1 MNKLFK
7 LIFAL
12 SSAALIALTGC
23 DAGNSPTPTPT
34 PQPDA
39 PVVSIKNLS
48 VNTDGKPCTLEGGAL
63 NYTVRVTTD
72 KITVQVEPEPKDAEV
87 SIQGVKGDN
96 MDINLKIGETTIPII
111 VSKGG
116 VSQTYEL
123 TAVYTDPFVGIKAV
137 KVKAGESEI
146 DATFNAA
153 TNSYSCSVTKKAAAV
168 TVVPNDAK
176 AAVFIDGK
184 QTKTTQLT
192 FEKFG
197 ETKKLKLAIK
207 SSSHADAAYE
217 LSVTCTNPNLN
228 APYLKSLKLKA
239 GGQEIALSP
248 AFTPTGTSYAAFVPA
263 DVTAVTVEADPA
275 EGILVRN
282 GTGAHTLKD
291 GKNAIE
297 VETAVVD
304 AENTNFTYTIT
315 VTKAKAGASSDASLK
330 SLKLIPKWLG
340 LSGTSYF
347 TQRPQEFAPD
357 RLEYECEISPR
368 CDQFVIT
375 AVPNAEGAV
384 IFVKAKSG
392 LSELT
397 AGKEKV
403 FAGKDF
409 QFGLNTF
416 EISVTAPDAR
426 AKKTYKVKVT
436 KTQGSVELVEF
447 TGGGLGNFFSTYKP
461 GVAAQSR
468 NFEAWIDK
476 DATETTITAKPQ
488 FPENS
493 TVTLKVEKEGTPV
506 TLSAPSYAHKVTLA
520 ESGNTLIV
528 VEVKSK
534 VLPLPATFNLNIRKG
549 TGGRGEARLKTL
561 ELSHYVGV
569 SFRQVRLDDTF
580 SSDTFKYTAKVP
592 SYVKDVLVKADPIDP
607 NAKITGW
614 GGSTASYFFD
624 LPKSSTQ
631 NIEVVAPN
639 GTKQVYQLTIEKYEP
654 AEIKINVPKNT
665 TIDVQQY
672 LADGY
677 PISGTFTNPESRI
690 TSVYVGASA
699 LPIAE
704 QFKKWV
710 KANATASTF
719 TANFEAIKDLP
730 NGERDIMVIGY
741 DVSYIPVAVA
751 TVPVTITG
759 NPTKTANINAVLTVE
774 HNKNVLE
781 TLPEECT
788 LDIFVYDYSERYT
801 RAGET
806 VIYSRQ
812 DNVPVSRLPMTIPLA
827 GVPVGAGCKVQ
838 VAITS
843 KQTGHRLYYGVS
855 ETEVRVGSSGST
867 TAPLTAR
874 KVQ

>member
-23 DAGNSPTPTPT
+23 DAGNSPK
-34 PQPDA
+34 PDERT
-39 PVVSIKNLS
+39 VSIKTLS
-48 VNTDGKPCTLEGGAL
+48 VNADGKPCAIEGEAP

-72 KITVQVEPEPKDAEV
+72 KITVQVEPEPQDAEV
-87 SIQGVKGDN
+87 SIQGEKVNKMDVK
-96 MDINLKIGETTIPII
+96 LKIGETSIPII

-116 VSQTYEL
+116 VSQAYAL

-168 TVVPNDAK
+168 TVVPNDANAK
-176 AAVFIDGK
+176 VYIDGTE
-184 QTKTTQLT
+184 TKTAQLT

-197 ETKKLKLAIK
+197 ETKTLKLAIK
-207 SSSHADAAYE
+207 SGHADAAYT
-217 LSVTCTNPNLN
+217 LSVTCSKPRQE

-239 GGQEIALSP
+239 NGKAIELSP

-263 DVTAVTVEADPA
+263 DVTAVTVEAEPA
-275 EGILVRN
+275 EGILVRK
-282 GTGAHTLKD
+282 GTGTHTLKD
-291 GKNAIE
+291 GKNTIE

-461 GVAAQSR
+461 GVPAQSR
-468 NFEAWIDK
+468 RFEAWIDK
-476 DATETTITAKPQ
+476 DAKETTITAKPQ

-493 TVTLKVEKEGTPV
+493 TVTLKVGKEGTPV
-506 TLSAPSYAHKVTLA
+506 TLTAPSYAHKVTLA
-520 ESGNTLIV
+520 ESGNTSIV

-534 VLPLPATFNLNIRKG
+534 VLPLSATFYLTIRKG

-561 ELSHYVGV
+561 EVSHYVGV
-569 SFRQVRLDDTF
+569 SFRQVRLDNTF
-580 SSDTFKYTAKVP
+580 SSDTFKYTVKVP

-812 DNVPVSRLPMTIPLA
+812 DNMPVSRLPMTIPLA